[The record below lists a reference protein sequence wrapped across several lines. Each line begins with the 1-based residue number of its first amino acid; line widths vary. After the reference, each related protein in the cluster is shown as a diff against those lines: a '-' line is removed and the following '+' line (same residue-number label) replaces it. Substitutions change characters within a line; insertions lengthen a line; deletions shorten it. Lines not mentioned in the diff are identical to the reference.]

1 MENNQPVNPTWWQ
14 ILWKLWLWLLIWII
28 LSAFIFVM
36 FILLGSTIDEAVKNS
51 VNHLAFS
58 PLVWLSFLG
67 IWILWSI
74 IWNLILAMIYSLIWQ
89 EDYYDVK
96 LMSSSILSVNL
107 LLLVPFLF
115 MYFFVWAI
123 VQDIKILFLV
133 FGFHLFF
140 SVYVSLTVIDLVKNP
155 NYSAVYV
162 IGNSVW
168 FIWAV
173 LFFLI
178 VFFVFSWP
186 SWEVEK
192 NVLFFPPLLSFS
204 LIPFFSTVF
213 EKIYYK
219 FYEMWNDFLYIPSIS
234 EVLVDEEE
242 ADDVNVDI
250 K

>member
-1 MENNQPVNPTWWQ
+1 MENNQPVNPTWGQ
-14 ILWKLWLWLLIWII
+14 IIGKLWIGFLIWIV
-28 LSAFIFVM
+28 LAAFIFIM

-67 IWILWSI
+67 IWILGSI
-74 IWNLILAMIYSLIWQ
+74 IGNLILSMIYSVVWG

-96 LMSSSILSVNL
+96 LMSSSILAVNL
-107 LLLVPFLF
+107 LLLLPFLF
-115 MYFFVWAI
+115 MYFFVGAI

-155 NYSAVYV
+155 NYSPVYV
-162 IGNSVW
+162 IGNSIG
-168 FIWAV
+168 FIWSV
-173 LFFLI
+173 LIFLI
-178 VFFVFSWP
+178 VFFAFSNT

-192 NVLFFPPLLSFS
+192 NVLFFVPLLAFS
-204 LIPFFSTVF
+204 LIPFFSTLF

-219 FYEMWNDFLYIPSIS
+219 FYEMGNDFLYVPSIS

-242 ADDVNVDI
+242 NDEVNVQI

>member
-1 MENNQPVNPTWWQ
+1 MENNQPINPTWWQ
-14 ILWKLWLWLLIWII
+14 ILGKLGVWLLVG
-28 LSAFIFVM
+28 LVLAAFVFVM

-67 IWILWSI
+67 IWILWSL
-74 IWNLILAMIYSLIWQ
+74 IWNLILSMIYSLIWQ

-107 LLLVPFLF
+107 LLLIPFLF
-115 MYFFVWAI
+115 MYFFVGAV

-133 FGFHLFF
+133 FWFHLFF
-140 SVYVSLTVIDLVKNP
+140 SVYISLTVIDLVKNP
-155 NYSAVYV
+155 NYSSVYV
-162 IGNSVW
+162 IGNSIW
-168 FIWAV
+168 FIWAI
-173 LFFLI
+173 LIFLVI
-178 VFFVFSWP
+178 FFVSSGT

-192 NVLFFPPLLSFS
+192 NILFFPPILAFS
-204 LIPFFSTVF
+204 LIPFFATVF

-219 FYEMWNDFLYIPSIS
+219 FYEMGNDFLYIPSIS

-242 ADDVNVDI
+242 ADEVNVKI
-250 K
+250 E